1 MKKQNKQVWYVLAA
15 AMLAASL
22 NACANNDVSEE
33 IATTNQLSVIQT
45 EAVTVS
51 EEQMYIDALPG
62 ADFDGEV
69 FSILANA
76 TTHGTISYDTEA
88 ENGETF
94 NDFIYARNRAV
105 EERYNI
111 PLN

>member
-22 NACANNDVSEE
+22 NACANNDASEE

-69 FSILANA
+69 FLSWQMLQPMEQSVMIQKRKLAK
-76 TTHGTISYDTEA
+76 HLTISSMH
-88 ENGETF
+88 ET
-94 NDFIYARNRAV
+94 V
-105 EERYNI
+105 Q
-111 PLN
+111 

>member
-15 AMLAASL
+15 AMLSASL
-22 NACANNDVSEE
+22 NACANNDASEE
-33 IATTNQLSVIQT
+33 IVTTNQLSVIQT

-76 TTHGTISYDTEA
+76 TTHGTISMIQKRKTA
-88 ENGETF
+88 KHLTISSMHET
-94 NDFIYARNRAV
+94 V
-105 EERYNI
+105 Q
-111 PLN
+111 